1 MFAPHPALRW
11 MGINP
16 WDGKPMVAMRGY
28 LGGLAYKPKSYPL
41 LLTLIPYFL
50 KDSMPSF
57 SELLDSARNGDSG
70 SQCDLAM
77 MYSMGQEVDEDN
89 EEAAYWW
96 TKAAQQ
102 GHVASQYNL
111 ANIYY
116 RGEGVDRDYA
126 QAARWYR
133 KAAEHAHSGILIDFS
148 DYYSASE
155 VRNGIMTSIQAAFIN
170 LGRCY
175 GNGHGVA
182 KDDVEAYAFYNLGC
196 SMGGNFGE
204 VAQKNIGTLERKMGR
219 DEVAEGQRR
228 TRELKAYYCKIVL

>member
-1 MFAPHPALRW
+1 
-11 MGINP
+11 
-16 WDGKPMVAMRGY
+16 
-28 LGGLAYKPKSYPL
+28 
-41 LLTLIPYFL
+41 
-50 KDSMPSF
+50 MPSF
-57 SELLDSARNGDSG
+57 SELLKSARNGDPG

-77 MYSMGQEVDEDN
+77 MYSMGEEVDEDN

-96 TKAAQQ
+96 TQAAQQ

-111 ANIYY
+111 ANVYY
-116 RGEGVDRDYA
+116 RGEGVDQDYA

-148 DYYSASE
+148 DFYSASE
-155 VRNGIMTSIQAAFIN
+155 VRKGIMISIQAAFIN

-196 SMGGNFGE
+196 SMGGNFSD
-204 VAQKNIGTLERKMGR
+204 VARKNIATLERKMGR
-219 DEVAEGQRR
+219 EEVAEGQRR
-228 TRELKAYYCKIVL
+228 TRELKAYYCKIGL

>member
-1 MFAPHPALRW
+1 
-11 MGINP
+11 
-16 WDGKPMVAMRGY
+16 MRGHPV
-28 LGGLAYKPKSYPL
+28 GLADKTKSRSV
-41 LLTLIPYFL
+41 LLTPTHHFL

-57 SELLDSARNGDSG
+57 SELLNSARNGHPG

-77 MYSMGQEVDEDN
+77 MYSMGQEVEEDN

-96 TKAAQQ
+96 TQAAQQ

-126 QAARWYR
+126 QAAIWYR
-133 KAAEHAHSGILIDFS
+133 KAAENAHTGTLIVFS
-148 DYYSASE
+148 EYYSASE

-175 GNGHGVA
+175 GNGHGVP

-204 VAQKNIGTLERKMGR
+204 VARKNIATLERKMGR

-228 TRELKAYYCKIVL
+228 TRELKSYYCKIGL